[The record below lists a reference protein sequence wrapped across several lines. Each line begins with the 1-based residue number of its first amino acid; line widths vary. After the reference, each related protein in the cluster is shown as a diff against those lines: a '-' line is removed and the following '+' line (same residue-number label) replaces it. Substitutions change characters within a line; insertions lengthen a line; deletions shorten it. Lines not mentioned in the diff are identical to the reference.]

1 MSVHS
6 QVRHAQDDGG
16 TVQDMQRTL
25 LNNVQPDDLMAA
37 IQMAA
42 QKQEEHTSR
51 PVSSS
56 SVSSTT
62 SENDELVKRLEVQ
75 GKRKK
80 ELGMLIGQLHSLMD
94 DEPVEKLKEKLKEI
108 DELKLEND
116 NLRKNNNEYEDKI
129 LQIEADAAQ
138 QVQSVLDTNEKLQ
151 KELVKL
157 SRDLSSVE
165 SDLSE
170 QKQQCKEKVLQ
181 AEINVKKLAE
191 ELEDAQGK
199 VDRNNDVLNRFATQL
214 QDEQKTKNQI
224 VEKLKIKSV
233 QLEECIDQVETLKA
247 EKVNVSTHLWNL
259 TEKLKSISG
268 TLESC
273 KAENAAMKIDKERLE
288 DDLIECQNK
297 FADKTKLCDQYFTAM
312 EKNEKKIAE
321 TTSMLHDL
329 TTKYVAKEKES
340 NELKNLYEQQNQGL
354 SDNVNQ
360 LNQELETTSKKLK
373 HFEGKASCIPA
384 MRKKVVEQTTIISNL
399 RTENKGMANDLSET
413 RDFVTTVKNENAKLD
428 KTLNI
433 IQAEKQALESR
444 ACAAEAERDAQQRK
458 FTELA
463 ESHEKLLDDNSALET
478 TFGETRK
485 QFDETKENFELI
497 VSECKAL
504 KEKINSK
511 KEQFENAQQTLNE
524 KISLLEDELAI
535 TQGERNGYQEEIEI
549 MSQAVEESEKQL
561 SECRAQ
567 IAQFTNDATKNTR
580 QMENDSEMITQ
591 LEEDKA
597 RMREMIVKVE
607 SEKREMLV
615 ELKDRENE
623 FNDVQKEVSELQDR
637 LEQRLAEK
645 TQNEKYLNE
654 DIKRLS
660 EQMEDQRQQNDK
672 LSREALQYQS
682 TIRDFEMD
690 LRETRSEL
698 KKITKDSA
706 EQTIEQTKR
715 YKDLESGYNSKD
727 VEVNKL
733 MNDLA
738 LVKRESMTMNERYEN
753 CAIELKQTIDT
764 KKLLE
769 EQLTEEISILKNNLQ
784 KTSTQLDS
792 VLTSA
797 SSLEERNQNLQEE
810 IDQIEKQKLG
820 VQAQLTAETEAR
832 KRVASEMERER
843 GKYQRLSQQS
853 NLEIDNVRQDLAS
866 MRHVRKME
874 REL

>member
-273 KAENAAMKIDKERLE
+273 KAENAAMKMDKERLE

-413 RDFVTTVKNENAKLD
+413 RDFFCD
-428 KTLNI
+428 
-433 IQAEKQALESR
+433 
-444 ACAAEAERDAQQRK
+444 CDW
-458 FTELA
+458 
-463 ESHEKLLDDNSALET
+463 
-478 TFGETRK
+478 
-485 QFDETKENFELI
+485 
-497 VSECKAL
+497 C
-504 KEKINSK
+504 
-511 KEQFENAQQTLNE
+511 
-524 KISLLEDELAI
+524 
-535 TQGERNGYQEEIEI
+535 
-549 MSQAVEESEKQL
+549 
-561 SECRAQ
+561 
-567 IAQFTNDATKNTR
+567 
-580 QMENDSEMITQ
+580 
-591 LEEDKA
+591 
-597 RMREMIVKVE
+597 
-607 SEKREMLV
+607 
-615 ELKDRENE
+615 
-623 FNDVQKEVSELQDR
+623 
-637 LEQRLAEK
+637 
-645 TQNEKYLNE
+645 
-654 DIKRLS
+654 
-660 EQMEDQRQQNDK
+660 
-672 LSREALQYQS
+672 
-682 TIRDFEMD
+682 
-690 LRETRSEL
+690 
-698 KKITKDSA
+698 
-706 EQTIEQTKR
+706 
-715 YKDLESGYNSKD
+715 
-727 VEVNKL
+727 
-733 MNDLA
+733 
-738 LVKRESMTMNERYEN
+738 
-753 CAIELKQTIDT
+753 
-764 KKLLE
+764 
-769 EQLTEEISILKNNLQ
+769 
-784 KTSTQLDS
+784 
-792 VLTSA
+792 
-797 SSLEERNQNLQEE
+797 
-810 IDQIEKQKLG
+810 
-820 VQAQLTAETEAR
+820 
-832 KRVASEMERER
+832 
-843 GKYQRLSQQS
+843 
-853 NLEIDNVRQDLAS
+853 
-866 MRHVRKME
+866 
-874 REL
+874 

>member
-312 EKNEKKIAE
+312 EKNE
-321 TTSMLHDL
+321 M
-329 TTKYVAKEKES
+329 ES
-340 NELKNLYEQQNQGL
+340 
-354 SDNVNQ
+354 
-360 LNQELETTSKKLK
+360 
-373 HFEGKASCIPA
+373 
-384 MRKKVVEQTTIISNL
+384 
-399 RTENKGMANDLSET
+399 
-413 RDFVTTVKNENAKLD
+413 
-428 KTLNI
+428 
-433 IQAEKQALESR
+433 
-444 ACAAEAERDAQQRK
+444 
-458 FTELA
+458 
-463 ESHEKLLDDNSALET
+463 
-478 TFGETRK
+478 
-485 QFDETKENFELI
+485 
-497 VSECKAL
+497 
-504 KEKINSK
+504 
-511 KEQFENAQQTLNE
+511 
-524 KISLLEDELAI
+524 
-535 TQGERNGYQEEIEI
+535 
-549 MSQAVEESEKQL
+549 
-561 SECRAQ
+561 
-567 IAQFTNDATKNTR
+567 
-580 QMENDSEMITQ
+580 
-591 LEEDKA
+591 
-597 RMREMIVKVE
+597 
-607 SEKREMLV
+607 
-615 ELKDRENE
+615 
-623 FNDVQKEVSELQDR
+623 
-637 LEQRLAEK
+637 
-645 TQNEKYLNE
+645 
-654 DIKRLS
+654 
-660 EQMEDQRQQNDK
+660 
-672 LSREALQYQS
+672 
-682 TIRDFEMD
+682 
-690 LRETRSEL
+690 
-698 KKITKDSA
+698 
-706 EQTIEQTKR
+706 
-715 YKDLESGYNSKD
+715 
-727 VEVNKL
+727 
-733 MNDLA
+733 
-738 LVKRESMTMNERYEN
+738 
-753 CAIELKQTIDT
+753 
-764 KKLLE
+764 
-769 EQLTEEISILKNNLQ
+769 
-784 KTSTQLDS
+784 
-792 VLTSA
+792 
-797 SSLEERNQNLQEE
+797 
-810 IDQIEKQKLG
+810 
-820 VQAQLTAETEAR
+820 
-832 KRVASEMERER
+832 
-843 GKYQRLSQQS
+843 
-853 NLEIDNVRQDLAS
+853 
-866 MRHVRKME
+866 
-874 REL
+874 